1 MSPVSR
7 YLRDPG
13 YHFSPSNG
21 TMLDKSVF
29 PGLTLTLEILSG
41 QHIPRPQG
49 DEDGE
54 IIDPYVEVKIR
65 GHQDDFN
72 NPDNK
77 QETEAVRNN
86 GFNPTWRK
94 KFTFTINLPDLA
106 FLELKVTKDISLR
119 RSTIS
124 QIIFFR

>member
-1 MSPVSR
+1 
-7 YLRDPG
+7 
-13 YHFSPSNG
+13 
-21 TMLDKSVF
+21 MLDKSVF
-29 PGLTLTLEILSG
+29 PGMTLTLEILSG

-94 KFTFTINLPDLA
+94 TFTFTINLPELA
-106 FLELKVTKDISLR
+106 FLELKVILKI
-119 RSTIS
+119 
-124 QIIFFR
+124 